1 VLFFSSVMTVVERLA
16 PDDAR
21 GRYTGIWASTMGIS
35 ALIAPLISSAALD
48 AGGPELMWTTS
59 LAPGVLAAVGLLA
72 RKRHID
78 TPSTPTTPDPADLDL
93 APTRA

>member
-1 VLFFSSVMTVVERLA
+1 MTVVERLA

-21 GRYTGIWASTMGIS
+21 GRCTDIWASTMGIS

-59 LAPGVLAAVGLLA
+59 LALGVLAAVCLA
-72 RKRHID
+72 LKRHID
-78 TPSTPTTPDPADLDL
+78 TPSTPRRPTLRTWTSRPPAR
-93 APTRA
+93 APLPG